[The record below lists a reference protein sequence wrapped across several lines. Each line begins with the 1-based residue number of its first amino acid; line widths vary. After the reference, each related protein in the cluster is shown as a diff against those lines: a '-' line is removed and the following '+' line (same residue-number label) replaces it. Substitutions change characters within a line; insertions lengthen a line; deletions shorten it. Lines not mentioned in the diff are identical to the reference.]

1 MEVVDQKGYKYN
13 YANYDFGLE
22 TIKIIK
28 PSGTRLVFSSE
39 AGEVDIRLIQED
51 DKKNFSIG
59 KDSIFYTYFRKLLE
73 GEDSIYFVDT
83 TFKDKALFFL
93 SEKEQIILTMESVS
107 KDRENKYAMHLKRG
121 ALKEM
126 FHVFGKMEQEEI
138 GKEKE
143 TELEQHNKVMKKSYT

>member
-1 MEVVDQKGYKYN
+1 MEVIDQKGYKYSYEN
-13 YANYDFGLE
+13 YNYGPE
-22 TIKIIK
+22 IIKIIK
-28 PSGTRLVFSSE
+28 PSGTRLVFSNE

-59 KDSIFYTYFRKLLE
+59 KDSIFYTCFRKLLE

-93 SEKEQIILTMESVS
+93 SEKERIILTMESVS

-138 GKEKE
+138 VKEKE
-143 TELEQHNKVMKKSYT
+143 TELEQHNKVMKKSHT

>member
-28 PSGTRLVFSSE
+28 PSGTRLVF
-39 AGEVDIRLIQED
+39 
-51 DKKNFSIG
+51 
-59 KDSIFYTYFRKLLE
+59 
-73 GEDSIYFVDT
+73 
-83 TFKDKALFFL
+83 
-93 SEKEQIILTMESVS
+93 
-107 KDRENKYAMHLKRG
+107 
-121 ALKEM
+121 
-126 FHVFGKMEQEEI
+126 GKMEQEVI

>member
-1 MEVVDQKGYKYN
+1 MKRQYLLY
-13 YANYDFGLE
+13 L
-22 TIKIIK
+22 
-28 PSGTRLVFSSE
+28 FS
-39 AGEVDIRLIQED
+39 
-51 DKKNFSIG
+51 K
-59 KDSIFYTYFRKLLE
+59 TFRRE
-73 GEDSIYFVDT
+73 RSIYFVDT

-107 KDRENKYAMHLKRG
+107 KDRENKYAMYLKRG